1 MADKGKLQAAL
12 ADLPAYKKGPT
23 CGIAIAL
30 TKLEGPDQDE
40 FLAALRDPAISSR
53 NLCAAVK
60 SAYGM
65 NLQYATIIRHRAGN
79 CQCHG

>member
-12 ADLPAYKKGPT
+12 ASLPTGKKGPT
-23 CGIAIAL
+23 CGVAIAL
-30 TKLEGPDQDE
+30 AKLEGADHEE

-65 NLQYATIIRHRAGN
+65 NLQYATLIRHRAGN